1 MYFVTEID
9 SDLYLGRELLF
20 SKEKQVYFETV
31 EAKLNQEFINVKAV
45 KLSELYQGLKDENN
59 NEVIRLSKYAKAYQ
73 HAIQTKYP
81 NADVKNYDE

>member
-31 EAKLNQEFINVKAV
+31 EAKGHL
-45 KLSELYQGLKDENN
+45 
-59 NEVIRLSKYAKAYQ
+59 
-73 HAIQTKYP
+73 
-81 NADVKNYDE
+81 